1 MLRSSQRLALSAVR
15 RSIPSSCRM
24 AVSVPVPPASEE
36 SVRRNQDPDAVAV
49 VVGGSR
55 GIGLAMAEQL
65 ATRFGGSKVFV
76 TGRNPA
82 AACEQLTTL
91 LKSHSG
97 KVEAVPMDLG
107 DESSVQS
114 AVAKISEATG
124 GRVDILINTVG
135 ILHDQQEAENL
146 GRMPERNLQQITP
159 EWMMRNF
166 VVNTM
171 GPALVIKHFSPLM
184 HVNTKKEGSR
194 PRSVIA
200 TLSARVGSISDNG
213 MGGWYSY
220 RVSKAGQNQ
229 LTKTASLELK
239 RKGCIVVAL
248 HPGTVKTSLS
258 APFHANVKPE
268 KLFEVDHAAKMLLDV
283 VDSLEASDTGEFYDF
298 SRAKIP
304 W

>member
-1 MLRSSQRLALSAVR
+1 
-15 RSIPSSCRM
+15 
-24 AVSVPVPPASEE
+24 VSVPVPPASEE